1 MTNLPKPISF
11 KIPWDSDYRVFQ
23 TVEDVERWIAS
34 EEEFWKSVE
43 NLQIESNLKKQWQE
57 QRRFYETARSLLS
70 AITSALASSNAK
82 EAVEATTRLH
92 NHLVSAS
99 NGNLITS
106 TNKYFPAIVT
116 LANEDPGLGAI
127 ATAAARHDADT
138 RLGGLGNPP
147 LPVSQIIRAIL
158 ACVDPERSDAWLTP
172 SRKQLDSLVS
182 ESERLIRELRNQLE
196 QHGAD
201 VEARYSDAD
210 GELNRRRNDWDA
222 SKNQL
227 QNEWEDLKRVYD
239 EKLALLA
246 PTQYWSDRAEAHK
259 KLAVG
264 FAVAFALAIVA
275 AVGVFFWLGA
285 PHLSSLA
292 TQNGV
297 SPFLAL
303 IPIAVPAFAGVWTL
317 RMLSRFLSENVQMMR
332 DARERETMVK
342 TFLALMRDDQ
352 AGKALVKDDDR
363 ILILHSLFRPSAIAS
378 VDDAPP
384 VHWFD
389 ILSSKTASKSKAS

>member
-1 MTNLPKPISF
+1 MTNLPKPVSI
-11 KIPWDSDYRVFQ
+11 KTPWDNDPRIFQ

-34 EEEFWKSVE
+34 EEKFWTSVDHSRLE
-43 NLQIESNLKKQWQE
+43 PRLKKLWEE
-57 QRRFYETARSLLS
+57 QCRFYLNARSSL
-70 AITSALASSNAK
+70 AAVTSALTSPKANEAEEAANHLQHHLSNAG
-82 EAVEATTRLH
+82 
-92 NHLVSAS
+92 

-106 TNKYFPAIVT
+106 THKYFPAVVS
-116 LANEDPGLGAI
+116 LSKQDPSLGAI
-127 ATAAARHDADT
+127 AIAAARQDADT
-138 RLGGLGNPP
+138 RLGELGHPP

-158 ACVDPERSDAWLTP
+158 ACVDLERTDASFTP
-172 SRKQLDSLVS
+172 LREQLASSIS
-182 ESERLIRELRNQLE
+182 ENERLVRDLRMQLE
-196 QHGAD
+196 QHCSD
-201 VEARYSDAD
+201 IEARYSDAD
-210 GELNRRRNDWDA
+210 QDLSRRRGDWDD
-222 SKNQL
+222 SKKQF

-246 PTQYWSDRAEAHK
+246 PTQYWSDRAKAHK
-259 KLAVG
+259 NLAVG
-264 FAVAFALAIVA
+264 FAVAFALAIVV

-292 TQNGV
+292 KQSGV
-297 SPFLAL
+297 SPLLAL
-303 IPIAVPAFAGVWTL
+303 IPIAVPAFAGIWTL
-317 RMLSRFLSENVQMMR
+317 RMISRFLSENVQMMR